1 MTKSSGLLTLSIR
14 QAMYYCLHR
23 QLAQLSPV
31 LSHDRQL
38 SRRVIFA
45 RAALVAFMC
54 TAIVLLVLMRILD
67 WGLPAPGADDMPSP
81 LAHIGLLIFLLFFIF
96 EYIARIWTATEAH
109 PDTQEDEEEHLADVA
124 SHHYRLG
131 YIFSFMGVIDLLVVG
146 SLAYALVCGDYST

>member
-1 MTKSSGLLTLSIR
+1 MTQSSGLLTLSIR

-67 WGLPAPGADDMPSP
+67 WGTTCS
-81 LAHIGLLIFLLFFIF
+81 
-96 EYIARIWTATEAH
+96 R
-109 PDTQEDEEEHLADVA
+109 
-124 SHHYRLG
+124 R
-131 YIFSFMGVIDLLVVG
+131 
-146 SLAYALVCGDYST
+146 